1 MPTHVFVFGTLKEG
15 FPNFAANS
23 GVRVPGVFQTR
34 ERLPLYL
41 VGERHSPWLLE
52 LPGVGY
58 LVRGQ
63 VFEVDNVA
71 LKAMDVLERT
81 DAPDGYRRMEIGV
94 ERADHGA
101 MQTLAAYAYLKD
113 VSSLTADLH
122 RIGPLAEYTLEH
134 AALYR
139 RRNADQA

>member
-1 MPTHVFVFGTLKEG
+1 MPTRVFVFGTLKEG
-15 FPNFAANS
+15 FPNFVANA
-23 GVRVPGVFQTR
+23 GVRVSGVFQTM

-41 VGERHSPWLLE
+41 VGERYSPWLLD

-63 VFEVDNVA
+63 VFEVDNVT
-71 LKAMDVLERT
+71 LNAMDALERT
-81 DAPDGYRRMEIGV
+81 SASDGYRRVEIDV
-94 ERADHGA
+94 ERAEHGA
-101 MQTLAAYAYLKD
+101 VLTLAAYAYLKD
-113 VSSLTADLH
+113 ARSLTGELR

-139 RRNADQA
+139 KRTADHA